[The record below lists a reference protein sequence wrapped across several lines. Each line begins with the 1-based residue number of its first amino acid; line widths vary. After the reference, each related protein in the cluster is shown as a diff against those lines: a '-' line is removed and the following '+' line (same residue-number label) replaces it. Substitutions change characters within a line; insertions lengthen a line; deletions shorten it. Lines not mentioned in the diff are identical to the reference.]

1 MHGMIEKPADNF
13 HFSVFLTFV
22 FLIVRLQEHIKHL
35 EGIFEEHPKMIL
47 LAICTQLFEDYLLL
61 LARVV
66 TQIVQD
72 APFPR
77 RVRQLILRRL
87 NPLSAAGHRA

>member
-1 MHGMIEKPADNF
+1 
-13 HFSVFLTFV
+13 
-22 FLIVRLQEHIKHL
+22 
-35 EGIFEEHPKMIL
+35 MIL